1 MMRVLLDENIDKA
14 LKDLF
19 DDEFEVVTVTEHGWQ
34 CTKNGELLRLA
45 AKEFDTFVT
54 MDKNLQHQQ
63 NLSDLDLAIIVICAY
78 SNAFSVVSKLMPSV
92 NEAIRSAK
100 IGIAIQVT

>member
-1 MMRVLLDENIDKA
+1 MRVLLDENIDKA

-34 CTKNGELLRLA
+34 GTKNGELLRLA
-45 AKEFDTFVT
+45 AKEFDIFVT

-63 NLSDLDLAIIVICAY
+63 NLSNVDLAIVVIRAY
-78 SNAFSVVSKLMPSV
+78 SNAFFVISKLMPSV
-92 NEAIRSAK
+92 NEAIRSAE
-100 IGIAIQVT
+100 IGTVIQVT